1 MKDKTETKPSNTQ
14 RAEAK
19 RELVDSLLDGCQSER
34 DLFGPD
40 GVFTQLKG
48 AMMERL
54 LDAEMA
60 EHLGYEKQGRRKGG
74 NSRNGYSEK
83 TVQTETGPVRVR
95 VPRDRDGSFEP
106 VLVQKGQRRLDGF
119 DEKVIALYGRGMTM
133 RDIKRH
139 LEELYGTDVSP
150 DLISR
155 ATDSVAE
162 ELRLWRERPLDE
174 VYPIIYLDALFVSVR
189 EAGMVSKRA
198 FYVAL
203 GIQTNGTRDVL
214 GFWSQETE
222 GAKFWLS
229 VLTDLKKRGVRD
241 VLFVCADGLS
251 GFGNAIEAAFPQ
263 AVHQTCVVHLIRA
276 ALRFVSYKDRKAVS
290 AALKAVYTAPSEE
303 AADAALSEVEQR
315 FDAQYPSV
323 GRAFRNRWTEFVPFL
338 SFPPEIR
345 RILYTTNVV
354 ESLNSQLRKV
364 LRHRGPLPNDDAVYK
379 LLYLA
384 IRNAKKTW
392 KASQGWPAA
401 LAQLDIMFEGR
412 LPA

>member
-1 MKDKTETKPSNTQ
+1 
-14 RAEAK
+14 
-19 RELVDSLLDGCQSER
+19 
-34 DLFGPD
+34 
-40 GVFTQLKG
+40 
-48 AMMERL
+48 
-54 LDAEMA
+54 
-60 EHLGYEKQGRRKGG
+60 
-74 NSRNGYSEK
+74 
-83 TVQTETGPVRVR
+83 
-95 VPRDRDGSFEP
+95 
-106 VLVQKGQRRLDGF
+106 
-119 DEKVIALYGRGMTM
+119 MTM